1 MPKASASSTVLD
13 DALAMIENSSE
24 YLALDLETTG
34 LDPRASEI
42 RLVQVSNGE
51 KTYVL
56 DLWKGLDPRPLF
68 EALAKKTVLVHGGDF
83 EWRFIYHHF
92 GIELTDLRDTMLL
105 ARLASCGDMQVGVGL
120 GAVAE
125 RELNVILDKEMQTS
139 DWSGALTK
147 RHLDYAAL
155 DAQVLPRLYTRL
167 EADLSR
173 TDQEHVARI
182 EHEALP
188 AVALM
193 KFVGMPVDK
202 EAWDEYAD
210 KVEVELR
217 GLERKM
223 LEAPWMPERDP
234 IPQTWALQGEDCLAM
249 LHAAD
254 PRLKDITGTTAKDL
268 KPHQDLEIVKRL
280 LTYRKN
286 RKTKGETREDAKA
299 AVLELAPEKP
309 PAPPP
314 PWNFGSPTQ
323 VNEIVYEILGFELD
337 NTDEGS
343 LLRYVGRHPFFEHML
358 EHRRLKKLVSTY
370 GKGWFKEAY
379 SEGLGRVFPAWR
391 QIGTS
396 TGRFASGERTV
407 APNAQNL
414 PSALRKFFVA
424 PKGRL
429 FVDADYSQI
438 EVRIAAKMLNETA
451 LLELFHLGE
460 DIYTNTAANLLGIQR
475 DTVTKKQRN
484 LAKAIMLG
492 MLYGLSAWGLPY
504 YAFKNYGIETMSSK
518 DAEAYVEAFYELYPK
533 IAAYHTRVLR
543 DLKESGSVDQR
554 TMAGR
559 LRSGI
564 ISRNEAINAP
574 IQGTA
579 ADGLKAAMAL
589 VYKRLKKFNGS
600 AFIIASIH
608 DELLVE
614 CEEADAKEILEI
626 LQTAMVEEMNAMINE
641 TKPHV
646 PVVVE
651 ARITKRWEK

>member
-1 MPKASASSTVLD
+1 
-13 DALAMIENSSE
+13 
-24 YLALDLETTG
+24 
-34 LDPRASEI
+34 
-42 RLVQVSNGE
+42 
-51 KTYVL
+51 
-56 DLWKGLDPRPLF
+56 
-68 EALAKKTVLVHGGDF
+68 
-83 EWRFIYHHF
+83 
-92 GIELTDLRDTMLL
+92 
-105 ARLASCGDMQVGVGL
+105 
-120 GAVAE
+120 
-125 RELNVILDKEMQTS
+125 
-139 DWSGALTK
+139 
-147 RHLDYAAL
+147 
-155 DAQVLPRLYTRL
+155 
-167 EADLSR
+167 
-173 TDQEHVARI
+173 
-182 EHEALP
+182 
-188 AVALM
+188 
-193 KFVGMPVDK
+193 
-202 EAWDEYAD
+202 
-210 KVEVELR
+210 
-217 GLERKM
+217 
-223 LEAPWMPERDP
+223 
-234 IPQTWALQGEDCLAM
+234 
-249 LHAAD
+249 
-254 PRLKDITGTTAKDL
+254 
-268 KPHQDLEIVKRL
+268 
-280 LTYRKN
+280 
-286 RKTKGETREDAKA
+286 
-299 AVLELAPEKP
+299 
-309 PAPPP
+309 
-314 PWNFGSPTQ
+314 
-323 VNEIVYEILGFELD
+323 
-337 NTDEGS
+337 
-343 LLRYVGRHPFFEHML
+343 
-358 EHRRLKKLVSTY
+358 
-370 GKGWFKEAY
+370 
-379 SEGLGRVFPAWR
+379 VFPAWR

-396 TGRFASGERTV
+396 TGRFASGERTL

-543 DLKESGSVDQR
+543 DLKESGSVDQS

-626 LQTAMVEEMNAMINE
+626 LQTVMVEEMNAMINE